1 MIDSIA
7 NVMNRAAR
15 AGSAARLHRL
25 AGWMLAATLP
35 VLASGCASLMNPI
48 PKVQVHEPTT
58 TRAAAPPPEAVV
70 PSGNGAIYRVGGFR
84 PLFEDRRARLV
95 GDVLTIQ
102 IAEKTSAK
110 QSTASNLDRS
120 GKLEGSVDA
129 FPLLKAATLGKLG
142 LGGSSS
148 NTFGGKG
155 DTASDN
161 TFQGS
166 ITVTVMEVLPNG
178 NLLVAGEKQI
188 GINQNVDTLRF
199 SGVISP
205 ANIQPDNTVQ
215 SVQVADARLQVRG
228 SGDIDRAQT
237 TGWLSRFFLSWLPI

>member
-1 MIDSIA
+1 MT
-7 NVMNRAAR
+7 R
-15 AGSAARLHRL
+15 AGIRPTAYRSTAMRACGLWRAPAAGVLVAVAL
-25 AGWMLAATLP
+25 GAG
-35 VLASGCASLMNPI
+35 GCAALNPT

-58 TRAAAPPPEAVV
+58 TRPAPVPQAVAEPP
-70 PSGNGAIYRVGGFR
+70 GNGSIYRVGAFR

-110 QSTASNLDRS
+110 QSSASNLDRA
-120 GKLEGSVDA
+120 GKLEGSITALPFLPSSSV
-129 FPLLKAATLGKLG
+129 GRMG
-142 LGGSSS
+142 LGGSSA

-161 TFQGS
+161 TFQGT
-166 ITVTVMEVLPNG
+166 ITVTVIEVLPNG
-178 NLLVAGEKQI
+178 NMLVSGEKQV

-199 SGVISP
+199 SGVVTP
-205 ANIQPDNTVQ
+205 ASVQPNNTVL
-215 SVQVADARLQVRG
+215 STQVADARLQVRG

-237 TGWLSRFFLSWLPI
+237 TGWLARFFLSWLPI